1 MTIPL
6 KQTDADKAIADR
18 VLSVAEA
25 QIVAF
30 ADRADRIEAE
40 RKDAV
45 DAVKELFAEAKAL
58 GFDVKA
64 LRKAIAL
71 RRRDRNDLAEEE
83 AMIELYWGRWG
94 YDRPD
99 RRLRSWPC
107 PPLAYQ
113 PAPVMD
119 GRLP

>member
-6 KQTDADKAIADR
+6 KQTDADRAIADR

-45 DAVKELFAEAKAL
+45 DAAKELFAEAKAL
-58 GFDVKA
+58 GFDAKA

-83 AMIELYWGRWG
+83 AMMELYRGALG
-94 YDRPD
+94 I
-99 RRLRSWPC
+99 
-107 PPLAYQ
+107 
-113 PAPVMD
+113 
-119 GRLP
+119 